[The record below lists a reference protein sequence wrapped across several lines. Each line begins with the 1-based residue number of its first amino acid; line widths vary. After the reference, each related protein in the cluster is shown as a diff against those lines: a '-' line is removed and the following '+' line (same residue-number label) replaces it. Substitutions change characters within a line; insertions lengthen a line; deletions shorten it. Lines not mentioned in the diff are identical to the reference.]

1 MVLII
6 LLIGL
11 IFSIMG
17 YIFGKFPPKKIN
29 PIYGYRSRRSMKS
42 QAAWDVAQVFSS
54 RQMRNAGFV
63 ILALCIPVY
72 LTSDVELT
80 YVPEVWI
87 YVLPILTSIIPAA
100 VVIVNTENRLKILF
114 DDKKDAEQKNK

>member
-11 IFSIMG
+11 IFTIMG

-29 PIYGYRSRRSMKS
+29 PIYGYRSRRSMRT
-42 QAAWDVAQVFSS
+42 QAAWDAAQIFSS
-54 RQMRNAGFV
+54 RQMRNAGMV
-63 ILALCIPVY
+63 VLALSIPVW

-80 YVPEVWI
+80 YVPEVWVI
-87 YVLPILTSIIPAA
+87 VLPLLFSIIPAA
-100 VVIVNTENRLKILF
+100 VIIVNTENFLKKRF
-114 DDKKDAEQKNK
+114 DDSKNNN

>member
-11 IFSIMG
+11 IFTIMG

-29 PIYGYRSRRSMKS
+29 PIYGYRSRRSMRS
-42 QAAWDVAQVFSS
+42 QSAWDAAQVYSS
-54 RQMRNAGFV
+54 RQMRNAGMV
-63 ILALCIPVY
+63 VLALCIPVW

-80 YVPEVWI
+80 YVPEVWVI
-87 YVLPILTSIIPAA
+87 VLPLLFSIVPAA
-100 VVIVNTENRLKILF
+100 VVIVNTENYLKKHF
-114 DDKKDAEQKNK
+114 DDTKKNN